1 MPILYSVVARGV
13 AVLAKYAGCAGNFA
27 EVTEQILAKIPPEN
41 GKLTYSHANYLFHYV
56 CEDRIIYM
64 CITDDVFERSRA
76 FLFLQE
82 IKSRFQTMFGPR
94 AQTALPFAFNTEF
107 SKVLASQMKYY
118 SDTRAVD
125 PVSRVQTDLDELK
138 GIMVKNIDNIA
149 ARGERLELLV
159 DKTENLEASSVT
171 FKKTSRSLAHS
182 MFLKNAKLTIIIGI
196 VIIVI
201 IYFIVSAACGGLGW
215 QKCVG
220 K

>member
-138 GIMVKNIDNIA
+138 GIMVKNIVGDIQKDKQEFGSLYVLEKCKADYNYRHCYHRHNLLYCLCGMWRPRVAKMCWKVITY
-149 ARGERLELLV
+149 RL
-159 DKTENLEASSVT
+159 
-171 FKKTSRSLAHS
+171 HP
-182 MFLKNAKLTIIIGI
+182 
-196 VIIVI
+196 
-201 IYFIVSAACGGLGW
+201 
-215 QKCVG
+215 
-220 K
+220 